1 MLFYLPILLPKRQKS
16 RLGDYRRQGFT
27 LIETIVVATIFSF
40 LALGIAGS
48 FISGMKLWA
57 RAQNIDFSKYNNIL
71 TLEIISKELRQGI
84 KYPSIGFEV
93 KVDEFSFPSLIGDSI
108 VKITYKFDPE
118 KKILLRRQVDL
129 ESIIKDLEKEIDKE
143 QEKVVLSS
151 LEELSLSYFYP
162 YLDKEKGCVVYIWKE
177 VKEDEDEWTEAQ
189 GIFAA
194 IRLKGKIKGEEF
206 SKTIFIPIS

>member
-16 RLGDYRRQGFT
+16 RFGDSSFLTGFT
-27 LIETIVVATIFSF
+27 LIETMVVATIFSF
-40 LALGIAGS
+40 IALGIAAS
-48 FISGMKLWA
+48 FISGMKIWA

-84 KYPSIGFEV
+84 KDPAIGFEI
-93 KVDEFSFPSLIGDSI
+93 KVDEFSFPSLIGNSI
-108 VKITYKFDPE
+108 VKITYKFDSE

-129 ESIIKDLEKEIDKE
+129 ESIIKDLEADKE

-151 LEELSLSYFYP
+151 LEEFFLSYFYP
-162 YLDKEKGCVVYIWKE
+162 YFDKEKGCLVYIWKE
-177 VKEDEDEWTEAQ
+177 VKDTKDEWAEAQ
-189 GIFAA
+189 GIFTA
-194 IRLKGKIKGEEF
+194 IRLKGKTKGEEF

>member
-16 RLGDYRRQGFT
+16 RPGFT
-27 LIETIVVATIFSF
+27 LIETMVVATIFSF
-40 LALGIAGS
+40 IALGIATS
-48 FISGMKLWA
+48 FISGMKIWA

-71 TLEIISKELRQGI
+71 TLEIISRELRQGI

-118 KKILLRRQVDL
+118 KKILLRRQVGL

-143 QEKVVLSS
+143 LEKKQEKIVLSS
-151 LEELSLSYFYP
+151 LEEFFLSYFYS

-177 VKEDEDEWTEAQ
+177 VKGTEDEWAEAQ
-189 GIFAA
+189 GIFTA